1 MRADS
6 APLAVYEMVSSP
18 RVLLRTL
25 LVPAKDA
32 YQLTMLPLENGTG
45 WIADLLQPL
54 PVSVAFSPVVRR
66 PSIFRG
72 RSVA

>member
-1 MRADS
+1 MRWF
-6 APLAVYEMVSSP
+6 PVPEF
-18 RVLLRTL
+18 LLRTL

-32 YQLTMLPLENGTG
+32 YKLTMLPLENGTG

-54 PVSVAFSPVVRR
+54 PVSVAFSPVARR